1 MHAYNV
7 YTIMAAPQLV
17 QSGNIDYLVADY
29 LSEITMSLLTSA
41 KHKSP
46 VSTSLPNT
54 LYVCKAV
61 CTIMCVHIGAWYN
74 TYFLSFFCVQRMG
87 YCPDFIQTLKPLL
100 KDIKNKGECMY
111 AIQR

>member
-1 MHAYNV
+1 MR
-7 YTIMAAPQLV
+7 IMYILIIAAPQLV

-46 VSTSLPNT
+46 VSTFLPNT
-54 LYVCKAV
+54 V

-74 TYFLSFFCVQRMG
+74 TYRYILSFKRYFSVCSEWGTVQILFR
-87 YCPDFIQTLKPLL
+87 L
-100 KDIKNKGECMY
+100 
-111 AIQR
+111 